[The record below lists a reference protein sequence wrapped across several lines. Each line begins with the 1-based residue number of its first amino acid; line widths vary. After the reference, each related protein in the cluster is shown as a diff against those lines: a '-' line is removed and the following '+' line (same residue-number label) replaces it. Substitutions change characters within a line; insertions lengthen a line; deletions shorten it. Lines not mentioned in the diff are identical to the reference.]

1 MQPINDPSSKQSE
14 DNSSQADLVLN
25 RMLER
30 VRAGQWQPGTVL
42 PGQRQLVNEFG
53 VSAVPLREALSM
65 LKTMGILDIRHGHK
79 TTVRRMDTQIL
90 EQLLPLAF
98 HLEGEQGFTQIAE
111 LRLAL
116 EPRSAALAAVRRTS
130 ADVEALTELVATL
143 RAKYENDAA
152 GSLAADWGFHVR
164 IASAT
169 GNPFY
174 MLLLKTFSSYFTY
187 AQNVGCAHSRERRFR
202 AVISHESILDA
213 IVAKD
218 AQRAF
223 VEMEAHLRYSATHYL
238 QQDAIGPATPPP
250 PAAPLHD

>member
-1 MQPINDPSSKQSE
+1 MLPTNETASPQID

-79 TTVRRMDTQIL
+79 TTVRRMDSQLL

-98 HLEGEQGFTQIAE
+98 HLEGEQGFAQIAE

-116 EPRSAALAAVRRTS
+116 EPRSAALAAARRTQD
-130 ADVEALTELVATL
+130 DVEALTELVAAL
-143 RAKYENDAA
+143 RSNYENDAEA
-152 GSLAADWGFHVR
+152 SLAADWGFHVR

-174 MLLLKTFSSYFTY
+174 ILLLKTFSSYFTY
-187 AQNVGCAHSRERRFR
+187 VQNVGCAHSRERRLR
-202 AVISHESILDA
+202 AVLSHESILDA

-223 VEMEAHLRYSATHYL
+223 VEMEAHLRYSASHYL
-238 QQDAIGPATPPP
+238 QQDAIGTANPAEVSTQG
-250 PAAPLHD
+250 